1 MKYLKILSLV
11 FCTLFFAV
19 NCKAHA
25 GVKQIETKYNVKI
38 GVYAIDT
45 NNGNSFSYMDC
56 LQVGAL
62 QKKQVEALVLLMIQ
76 ELYGRLHVSQQYQQ
90 FIHFQI
96 KKIMRSRL
104 IKRLLKRLNLFLM
117 NFLRKTYVSQQRIL
131 NKIYMAVV

>member
-45 NNGNSFSYMDC
+45 NNGN
-56 LQVGAL
+56 
-62 QKKQVEALVLLMIQ
+62 K
-76 ELYGRLHVSQQYQQ
+76 
-90 FIHFQI
+90 I
-96 KKIMRSRL
+96 KISK
-104 IKRLLKRLNLFLM
+104 NTLFKPKDAYD
-117 NFLRKTYVSQQRIL
+117 RQ
-131 NKIYMAVV
+131 